1 MLSILV
7 YSGNAGNRR
16 GKEELDLKF
25 ERSKPERDVRALFS
39 LEFEALDNHRGATF
53 ILASRDPIF
62 WMTKAKW
69 MQTVQTEHRKP
80 SPF

>member
-1 MLSILV
+1 
-7 YSGNAGNRR
+7 
-16 GKEELDLKF
+16 
-25 ERSKPERDVRALFS
+25 VRALFS